1 MLEAEPLGSIPAMTE
16 YLFLL
21 SGELW
26 PIFPFYTEMFW
37 ERDSSDFLLLF
48 LSLTGEMEENARGV
62 VTS

>member
-16 YLFLL
+16 NLFLL

-26 PIFPFYTEMFW
+26 PILPFYTEMFW
-37 ERDSSDFLLLF
+37 EGDSSDVLLVLI
-48 LSLTGEMEENARGV
+48 SLTGETEENARGV